1 MKKLHEVFKYKNVM
15 PE

>member
-1 MKKLHEVFKYKNVM
+1 MKLHEVFKYKNVM